1 MALRTGIG
9 DWHYLR
15 LNADDLSVEE
25 MSVSHYL
32 AFKEKLAAADDRNG
46 DLPNRDSY
54 DPFIFELDMAPFNA
68 HQPKIK
74 VETSI
79 GQGVEFL
86 NKTLSARMF
95 GPAQSAEGIQ
105 SMLTFLNKYKGPDGA
120 SLLLSRRM
128 NNVSKLRNALVR
140 AERLLNKHDDDVP
153 IDHVAGLDEL
163 GFLPGEFFF
172 RKKIGDK

>member
-15 LNADDLSVEE
+15 LNADDLTVEE

-32 AFKEKLAAADDRNG
+32 AFKEKLAVGNEKEG
-46 DLPNRDSY
+46 NIPHRDTY
-54 DPFIFELDMAPFNA
+54 DPFIFEVDMAPFNA

-74 VETSI
+74 VQTSI

-105 SMLTFLNKYKGPDGA
+105 SMLTFLNKYKGPDGS
-120 SLLLSRRM
+120 SLLLSRRI

-140 AERLLNKHDDDVP
+140 ADRLLNRHEDEVP
-153 IDHVAGLDEL
+153 IDDVAGLDDL
-163 GFLPGEFFF
+163 GFLPGNVNRLLSDF
-172 RKKIGDK
+172 IL